1 MTKKHI
7 GHILDSVAEN
17 HPLSKVEIIKKAGY
31 TSQST
36 YYKHIVQE
44 DLSFRILYK
53 YARAM
58 DYSFSSELPEFEKW
72 MKDNNAPPLGTMN
85 KEIDALIQEL
95 NKWKEKYYELM
106 EKYNMLLEEK
116 RQ

>member
-7 GHILDSVAEN
+7 GQILDSVAEN
-17 HPLSKVEIIKKAGY
+17 HAFSKVEIIERAGY

-36 YYKHIVQE
+36 YYKHIVQQ

-58 DYSFSSELPEFEKW
+58 DYNFSSELPEFVEW
-72 MKDNNAPPLGTMN
+72 IQMNNMPMLGTLN
-85 KEIDALIQEL
+85 KEFDGLVQEL
-95 NKWKEKYYELM
+95 SDWKEKYYTLL
-106 EKYNMLLEEK
+106 EKYNSLLEESK
-116 RQ
+116 K